1 MIGEFF
7 QKRQALWKVAMRLAF
22 RQIQHASIWMNLLI
36 ILIMVLT
43 FLNLVVITGILTG
56 LIQGSLEDNR
66 IQKTGDI
73 LISPK
78 TGETTIINTHEIRQ
92 TLSVHPDV
100 SRFSERY
107 VQQATVEA
115 NYQSRWDFESAKNT
129 VTASLAGIDP
139 ESEDAVSGLSN
150 YIVAGSYLDSAQS
163 GYALIGSALLA
174 EYTSF
179 SDLFDPLIGV
189 TPGTRIKVMYT
200 PSDSSRNNPQD
211 RGPGGGVQSGGAS
224 NFEKSIELTIKGI
237 LDSKVDEVAGRI
249 FITQADWKRITNQ
262 QVDRAK
268 EFAIVL
274 TPGTDSSI
282 VTKELISY
290 GLNRNSDI
298 ETAEEAIPSV
308 LIDLKNTFSLLGNI
322 IGGIAVVVSCITV
335 FVVIYINALTRRKQI
350 GILKGIGIKG
360 GAIELAYIL
369 QSLFYALVGSAI
381 GFIII
386 FTMLVP
392 YFEAHPID
400 FPFSDGI
407 LAVTVEGTIIRS
419 LVLVLVT
426 AIAGYIPSWLIVRQ
440 NTLNSIL
447 GR

>member
-1 MIGEFF
+1 MTFDF
-7 QKRQALWKVAMRLAF
+7 VHKRKALWKVALVLAF
-22 RQIQHASIWMNLLI
+22 RQVQHASIWMNLLI

-66 IQKTGDI
+66 TQKTGDI
-73 LISPK
+73 FISPK
-78 TGETTIINTHEIRQ
+78 TGESSIINTHEIRQ
-92 TLSVHPDV
+92 TLQALPEVEH
-100 SRFSERY
+100 FSARY
-107 VQQATVEA
+107 VQQATIEA
-115 NYQSRWDFESAKNT
+115 NYQTRWDFDSAKNT

-139 ESEDAVSGLSN
+139 EEEDAVSGLRD
-150 YIVAGSYLDSAQS
+150 YIVAGSYLDKEES
-163 GYALIGSALLA
+163 GYALIGSALLS

-179 SDLFDPLIGV
+179 SDLFDPLVGV
-189 TPGTRIKVMYT
+189 KPGTRIKVMYT
-200 PSDSSRNNPQD
+200 AGEGSRNNPQE
-211 RGPGGGVQSGGAS
+211 RGPGGGARSTEAGS
-224 NFEKSIELTIKGI
+224 FETSIELTIKGI
-237 LDSKVDEVAGRI
+237 VDSKVDEVAGRI
-249 FITQADWKRITNQ
+249 FITEADWKRITNQ

-268 EFAIVL
+268 EFAVL
-274 TPGTDSSI
+274 LRPGADRVRI
-282 VTKELISY
+282 AQELNTY
-290 GLNRNSDI
+290 GLARNSDI

-360 GAIELAYIL
+360 QAIELAYIL
-369 QSLFYALVGSAI
+369 QSLFYACVGSAL
-381 GFIII
+381 GFCII

-392 YFEAHPID
+392 YFETHPID

-407 LAVTVEGTIIRS
+407 LAVTVDGTLIRA

-426 AIAGYIPSWLIVRQ
+426 AVAGYIPSWLIVRQ